1 MCAAARQ
8 QLAPSTYST
17 LGGPAPAMLNS
28 ETTMP
33 TGALQPHGAAMGS
46 LSLRVALGACVCA
59 FFVYSG
65 LGLLTHQALGTNAFD
80 LSVFDYALWT
90 TTSGGPLGY
99 VPMFRHSLFA
109 QHFMPTLLLLAPL
122 SRLFDSPA
130 YLIVLQTLFYA
141 VAGFLLFCLAERHLP
156 RRLALALL
164 AAFLLSRRSHG
175 AVTSYFYIESAEPM
189 LVFGALLAWSG
200 RRLILYWM
208 LAVLA
213 MGCKE
218 DVAIYFFGLG
228 AMLAATRRDRMTGTA
243 TMVLAGV
250 WLVVSLFVA
259 IPYSRRLYELG
270 AANPFLEGRYALDG
284 GGVLG
289 WALVNRLLS
298 LQSLSKVMTVAS
310 STAFL
315 CLLSPSWM
323 AVTLP
328 GIAINL
334 AAVPGTGQAG
344 LTGHYLWPIL
354 PWLFLA
360 AVFGAR
366 RIPAVAGGWLPVAVV
381 VVALV
386 DMPLPRSIAGAP
398 WSQLP
403 EAAQV
408 RSQLRAL
415 APSGTIVAQP
425 NLIPHLPRAME
436 VHGLGVYAAGQPS
449 GNYVLLT
456 TVGDL
461 WPFDSQGVARE
472 VSRFQADRRY
482 EQIASGPLFAF
493 RKRR

>member
-1 MCAAARQ
+1 MD
-8 QLAPSTYST
+8 
-17 LGGPAPAMLNS
+17 
-28 ETTMP
+28 
-33 TGALQPHGAAMGS
+33 S

-59 FFVYSG
+59 FFVYSA
-65 LGLLTHQALGTNAFD
+65 LGLITHQALGTNGFD

-90 TTSGGPLGY
+90 TASGGPLGY

-109 QHFMPTLLLLAPL
+109 QHFMPTLLLLVPL
-122 SRLFDSPA
+122 SRFFDSPA
-130 YLIVLQTLFYA
+130 YLIVLQTLFFA

-156 RRLALALL
+156 RRLALALIV
-164 AAFLLSRRSHG
+164 AFLLSRRSHG
-175 AVTSYFYIESAEPM
+175 AVTSYFYVESAEPM

-200 RRLILYWM
+200 RQHILYWM

-218 DVAIYFFGLG
+218 DVAIYFLGFGAILTV
-228 AMLAATRRDRMTGTA
+228 TRRDRKIGTA
-243 TMVLAGV
+243 TMALAGV
-250 WLVVSLFVA
+250 WLVVSLFVM
-259 IPYSRRLYELG
+259 IPYARRLYELG
-270 AANPFLEGRYALDG
+270 AANPFLEGRYALEG

-289 WALVNRLLS
+289 RVLVDRLLS
-298 LQSLSKVMTVAS
+298 LRSLGKVMTVAS

-328 GIAINL
+328 GIAVNL

-360 AVFGAR
+360 AVFGAK
-366 RIPAVAGGWLPVAVV
+366 RIPAAAGRWLPVVV
-381 VVALV
+381 AVVALV
-386 DMPLPRSIAGAP
+386 DMPLPKSIAAAP
-398 WSQLP
+398 WHQLP
-403 EAAQV
+403 VAAQV
-408 RSQLRAL
+408 RSQLHEL
-415 APSGTIVAQP
+415 DLSGTIVAQP
-425 NLIPHLPRAME
+425 NLIPHLPRKMD
-436 VHGLGVYAAGQPS
+436 VHGLGVYSAGQPS
-449 GNYVLLT
+449 GDYVLLT

-493 RKRR
+493 RRR